1 MELLIWL
8 WTFDNRLLCGLKYGI
23 HSFKYV
29 WLLPV
34 ISSMIV
40 LGMVYVE
47 QIKEY
52 NRNDEDDQACLMIV
66 DADLQKNTD

>member
-40 LGMVYVE
+40 LGMVFT

-52 NRNDEDDQACLMIV
+52 NRNDEDDGACLMIV
-66 DADLQKNTD
+66 DANL

>member
-1 MELLIWL
+1 MELFIWL

-34 ISSMIV
+34 ISSLIV
-40 LGMVYVE
+40 LCMVYV
-47 QIKEY
+47 KEY
-52 NRNDEDDQACLMIV
+52 NRSEEDDVACLMIV
-66 DADLQKNTD
+66 DANLKKYTD

>member
-8 WTFDNRLLCGLKYGI
+8 WTFDKRLLCGLKYGI

-40 LGMVYVE
+40 LGMVFK

-52 NRNDEDDQACLMIV
+52 NRNDEDDDQVCLMIV
-66 DADLQKNTD
+66 RADLQKNTD

>member
-8 WTFDNRLLCGLKYGI
+8 WTFDKRLLCGLKYGI

-34 ISSMIV
+34 LSSVTV
-40 LGMVYVE
+40 LGMVYV
-47 QIKEY
+47 KH
-52 NRNDEDDQACLMIV
+52 RKDEDKACPMIV
-66 DADLQKNTD
+66 NADLQKYTD